1 MKRILMIGTGG
12 TIASQI
18 SGDAL
23 SPQLRPD
30 ELLALVPAIS
40 KLCEV
45 ECVSLF
51 NVDSTSMTPAH
62 WVQITKCVRDNYDK
76 YDGFVISHGTDTG
89 EAPRLHGE
97 RRADLRQHHR
107 PRHPFDDG

>member
-40 KLCEV
+40 KLL
-45 ECVSLF
+45 SLI
-51 NVDSTSMTPAH
+51 H
-62 WVQITKCVRDNYDK
+62 I
-76 YDGFVISHGTDTG
+76 
-89 EAPRLHGE
+89 
-97 RRADLRQHHR
+97 
-107 PRHPFDDG
+107 

>member
-40 KLCEV
+40 KLC
-45 ECVSLF
+45 
-51 NVDSTSMTPAH
+51 
-62 WVQITKCVRDNYDK
+62 
-76 YDGFVISHGTDTG
+76 
-89 EAPRLHGE
+89 
-97 RRADLRQHHR
+97 
-107 PRHPFDDG
+107 

>member
-45 ECVSLF
+45 EWRKTF
-51 NVDSTSMTPAH
+51 RKN
-62 WVQITKCVRDNYDK
+62 WEI
-76 YDGFVISHGTDTG
+76 
-89 EAPRLHGE
+89 
-97 RRADLRQHHR
+97 
-107 PRHPFDDG
+107 

>member
-76 YDGFVISHGTDTG
+76 YAMEQTPWRT
-89 EAPRLHGE
+89 RL
-97 RRADLRQHHR
+97 RRSAT
-107 PRHPFDDG
+107 

>member
-18 SGDAL
+18 SGNAL

-45 ECVSLF
+45 EH
-51 NVDSTSMTPAH
+51 DSGALGA
-62 WVQITKCVRDNYDK
+62 DNK
-76 YDGFVISHGTDTG
+76 VC
-89 EAPRLHGE
+89 AR
-97 RRADLRQHHR
+97 
-107 PRHPFDDG
+107 

>member
-1 MKRILMIGTGG
+1 MIGTGG

-18 SGDAL
+18 SGNAL

-45 ECVSLF
+45 ECISLF
-51 NVDSTSMTPAH
+51 NVDSTS
-62 WVQITKCVRDNYDK
+62 R
-76 YDGFVISHGTDTG
+76 S
-89 EAPRLHGE
+89 EE
-97 RRADLRQHHR
+97 RRVGKECRSRWSPYH
-107 PRHPFDDG
+107 

>member
-1 MKRILMIGTGG
+1 MKNILMIGTGG

-23 SPQLRPD
+23 SPQLSPD

-40 KLCEV
+40 KLCRV
-45 ECVSLF
+45 ECISLF

-62 WVQITKCVRDNYDK
+62 WVEITRCVRDN
-76 YDGFVISHGTDTG
+76 
-89 EAPRLHGE
+89 
-97 RRADLRQHHR
+97 
-107 PRHPFDDG
+107 